1 MTLWPAPFF
10 LILLSR
16 IVNIIHESL
25 CTDPGVR
32 LHWHTGRGN
41 FHNEILFCFFVLA
54 SFANIGVKRCGCMDK
69 AEVDS
74 ERERR
79 RRRYLLRLESGLRR
93 PIMKAVSVWNPWSTT
108 SKRLPCS
115 NNKIG
120 HHGMSL
126 FAGFF
131 SYPSVS
137 LTSRMTATV
146 LPGFY
151 R

>member
-79 RRRYLLRLESGLRR
+79 RRRYLLRLESGLQR

-108 SKRLPCS
+108 SKRLPYS